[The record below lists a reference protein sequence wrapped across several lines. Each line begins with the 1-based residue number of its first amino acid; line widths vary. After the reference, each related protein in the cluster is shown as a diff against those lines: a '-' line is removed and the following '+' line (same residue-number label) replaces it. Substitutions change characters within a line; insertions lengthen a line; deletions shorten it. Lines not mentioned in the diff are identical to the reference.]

1 MKATKFTLV
10 LLALFM
16 ASLIPA
22 LGQQAKDKKK
32 QEEDAKKKS
41 EQVVIVIDSAVNTN
55 TQIEMLKAMSEALVA
70 QEKALKAKRQI
81 GVLDDKEFFDQ
92 AQSLQDSKRKFQEK
106 ISQGQYNS
114 PFSYSYTPPKRWKSD
129 NNGMVNV
136 YGVYNPDHEN
146 TSLNISKSLEDITF
160 STDFYYDVKSGSST
174 VSFFV
179 SGTLKAGELKITMK
193 KPDKTAFQEFTISP
207 LADVDWNQQFKWE
220 DNEVDQY
227 QGKWMISITA
237 TKASGNY
244 RIQVNS
250 R

>member
-1 MKATKFTLV
+1 MKTSKFKLAVLV
-10 LLALFM
+10 FFL

-22 LGQQAKDKKK
+22 LGQQVKDKKK
-32 QEEDAKKKS
+32 QEEDARKKS
-41 EQVVIVIDSAVNTN
+41 ENMVIVIDSAVNSN
-55 TQIEMLKAMSEALVA
+55 TQKEMIKAMSEALKA
-70 QEKALKAKRQI
+70 QENVLQERRKL

-92 AQSLQDSKRKFQEK
+92 AESLQNSKRKFEEK
-106 ISQGQYNS
+106 ISKGQYIS
-114 PFSYSYTPPKRWKSD
+114 PFSYSYTPAMRWKSD
-129 NNGMVNV
+129 NSGMINA

-179 SGTLKAGELKITMK
+179 SGSLKAGELKITMK

-220 DNEVDQY
+220 EDEADQY

-237 TKASGNY
+237 AKATGNY

-250 R
+250 K